1 MKTYLFS
8 FIIFFLS
15 HISSAFAV
23 TYPLSIQTENH
34 TTVIAQKPQRIVVL
48 EFSILDGLKQL
59 GVKPIGMGK
68 SDNTEGEDPAYLKDF
83 IKNIK
88 SVGTRDNPS
97 LEAIAKL
104 KPDLILA
111 DVSFVSPEQLSQLN
125 KIAPTVLLNGIL
137 GTPNEQI
144 ENLKILAKIT
154 DNEKKVPNIVAHF
167 TKIKQSAITTAK
179 QSPEKSILIG
189 YVTPNGIFRALS
201 ANAIATNILME
212 MNRKNLIKETN
223 NAHRIEITVES
234 VLQKNPQQIIILLT
248 DDDMKPYDKLKSNP
262 LWNDVLAVKEKHV
275 YFMDRNVWA
284 KTHGIEAMEIMYGQ
298 AVQSGFLK

>member
-1 MKTYLFS
+1 MQTSLVSFALLFFTY
-8 FIIFFLS
+8 
-15 HISSAFAV
+15 ISSAFAV

-34 TTVIAQKPQRIVVL
+34 TTVITHKPERIIVL

-59 GVKPIGMGK
+59 NVKPIGIGK

-83 IKNIK
+83 IKDIK
-88 SVGTRDNPS
+88 GVGTRDMPS

-111 DVSFVSPEQLSQLN
+111 DVSFVSSEQFAQFN
-125 KIAPTVLLNGIL
+125 KIAPTILFNGIL
-137 GTPNEQI
+137 GTPDEQI
-144 ENLKILAKIT
+144 ENLKTLAKIT
-154 DNEKKVPNIVAHF
+154 NNEKKVPNLVEHF
-167 TKIKQSAITTAK
+167 KKIKNAAIAAAK

-201 ANAIATNILME
+201 SNAIATNILRE

-223 NAHRIEITVES
+223 NAHRIELTVES
-234 VLQKNPQQIIILLT
+234 MVQKNPQQIIVLLT

-284 KTHGIEAMEIMYGQ
+284 KTHGIEAMEIMYAQ